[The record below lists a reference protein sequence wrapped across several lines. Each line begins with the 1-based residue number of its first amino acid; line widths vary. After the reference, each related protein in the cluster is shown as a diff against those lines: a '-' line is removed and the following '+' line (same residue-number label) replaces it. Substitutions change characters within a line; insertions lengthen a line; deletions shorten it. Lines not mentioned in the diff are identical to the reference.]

1 MSVETSAVSSIVGIW
16 LLCVPGAI
24 VVVAVAG
31 VVVVVHTPVVA
42 AVVAPVVSLAGGHIP
57 PGHLRVSPLGLAE
70 LESGTV

>member
-31 VVVVVHTPVVA
+31 VVVVHTPVVA